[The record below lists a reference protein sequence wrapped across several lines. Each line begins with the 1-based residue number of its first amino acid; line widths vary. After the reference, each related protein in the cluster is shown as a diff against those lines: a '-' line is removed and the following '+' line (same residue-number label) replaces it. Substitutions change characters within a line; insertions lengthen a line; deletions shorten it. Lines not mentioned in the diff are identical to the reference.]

1 MRTTGTMQ
9 ANKCFTNQT
18 IYSNI
23 LKWEVTKGYIK
34 FDNTVES
41 VLYRTEFMI
50 KSVWENGWRLAQTSK
65 FNVNVS
71 FTHARTRAYTYS
83 IPRTHPHPPPEKKM
97 LALSGTHSLKA
108 TYQKSPGLRTFQVSA
123 FQSTLRIYA
132 NKQRAKERSV
142 SILTTHKK
150 KTSMK
155 EGRIKK
161 NRTY

>member
-1 MRTTGTMQ
+1 M
-9 ANKCFTNQT
+9 
-18 IYSNI
+18 YHS
-23 LKWEVTKGYIK
+23 Y
-34 FDNTVES
+34 
-41 VLYRTEFMI
+41 
-50 KSVWENGWRLAQTSK
+50 
-65 FNVNVS
+65 
-71 FTHARTRAYTYS
+71 THARAHTHTAYLAPTPTTTTR
-83 IPRTHPHPPPEKKM
+83 KKM

-161 NRTY
+161 K